1 MESVPPLSLCH
12 SSHWASQMPSGK
24 CLSVQMRSFFCAR
37 LALQDFDMLLLSVL
51 PYKAFSR
58 FLHKQHP
65 EMVPY
70 LQMVHLCK
78 LTQED
83 QEMLQELKEI

>member
-1 MESVPPLSLCH
+1 
-12 SSHWASQMPSGK
+12 
-24 CLSVQMRSFFCAR
+24 
-37 LALQDFDMLLLSVL
+37 MLLLSVL

-83 QEMLQELKEI
+83 QEMLQELKEIQQEKSEQVGMDYQNKKLLADYQKITQEVT

>member
-1 MESVPPLSLCH
+1 
-12 SSHWASQMPSGK
+12 
-24 CLSVQMRSFFCAR
+24 
-37 LALQDFDMLLLSVL
+37 MLLLSVL

-83 QEMLQELKEI
+83 QEMLQELKEIQQEKSEQVGMDYQNKKLLAEYQKITLEVT